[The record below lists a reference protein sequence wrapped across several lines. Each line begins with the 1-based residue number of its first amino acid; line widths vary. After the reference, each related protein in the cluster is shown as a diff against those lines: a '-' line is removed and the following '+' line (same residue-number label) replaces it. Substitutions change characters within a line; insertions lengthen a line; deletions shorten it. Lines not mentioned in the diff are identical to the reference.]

1 MPKKVKRGA
10 VDRKA
15 AVFMRV
21 YIAAL
26 LLFSIWI
33 VLDQFVIPHD
43 YMEMQQAVFV
53 EWTATIEPSPTPEP
67 AAPTP
72 EAASTV
78 AASPTPTASPTLT
91 PSPTPAPTFGL
102 SKDCYV
108 NGGVRIEI
116 AKESIEVDGGWVT
129 VTTADIRLDSVSRLK
144 AAFAHD
150 VFSTRTSK
158 TSTMAREHNAIFA
171 VNGDYCGARDY
182 GYVVRNG
189 VLYRDKVDRGAPLGC
204 IWPDGRMTVVE
215 NQQTADINE
224 MVEQGVWQVF
234 SFGPILIDNGEI
246 YQNKTFW
253 TDHYDYHNP
262 RTAIG
267 MIEPNHY
274 LLLVADGRSKY
285 GIGMTIGEMAEYM
298 LNKGVTAAYNLDG
311 GGSTTMYF
319 NGKVI
324 NHPCGARDVIKER
337 SVTDILYIEGETD

>member
-1 MPKKVKRGA
+1 
-10 VDRKA
+10 
-15 AVFMRV
+15 
-21 YIAAL
+21 
-26 LLFSIWI
+26 
-33 VLDQFVIPHD
+33 
-43 YMEMQQAVFV
+43 
-53 EWTATIEPSPTPEP
+53 
-67 AAPTP
+67 
-72 EAASTV
+72 
-78 AASPTPTASPTLT
+78 
-91 PSPTPAPTFGL
+91 
-102 SKDCYV
+102 
-108 NGGVRIEI
+108 
-116 AKESIEVDGGWVT
+116 
-129 VTTADIRLDSVSRLK
+129 
-144 AAFAHD
+144 
-150 VFSTRTSK
+150 
-158 TSTMAREHNAIFA
+158 MARENNAIFA

-215 NQQTADINE
+215 DQQTVDIEE

-246 YQNKTFW
+246 YRDKTFW
-253 TDHYDYHNP
+253 TNHYDYHNP

-298 LNKGVTAAYNLDG
+298 LNKGVTVAYNLDG

-319 NGKVI
+319 NDRVI
-324 NHPCGARDVIKER
+324 NHPCANRDVIEER